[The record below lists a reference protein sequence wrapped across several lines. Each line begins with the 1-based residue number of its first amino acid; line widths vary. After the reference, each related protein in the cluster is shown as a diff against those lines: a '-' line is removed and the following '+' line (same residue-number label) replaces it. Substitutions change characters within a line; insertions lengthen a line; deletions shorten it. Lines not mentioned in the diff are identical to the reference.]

1 MDMQWLDDVLLL
13 LEERNLTRAAARRNI
28 TQPAFSRRIRAFE
41 NWLEIG
47 ILERGKNNIEISP
60 ALIENETEIRA
71 LTARLR
77 ELKSKIAN
85 ADQSSATITIAAQHA
100 PIFSSFP
107 SMAALAQ
114 KNLPSL
120 KFRLRAGNQRE
131 SATLFLRGDAEILLC
146 YEGIDAS
153 PLPFD
158 AVIRRTIWGK
168 DRLVPVAGGSLRYR
182 VSNEERIP
190 DDTPAIVYPETSYFG
205 EILRDKQRQ
214 FGARAYTANPFCES
228 AFSSGIKE
236 MVLKGLGIGWLPVSM
251 ANREIESGELISLSN
266 TYGSESLEIALY
278 ANSKND
284 IADALLDIWSEDRRT
299 VSQN

>member
-158 AVIRRTIWGK
+158 TVIRRTIWGK

-251 ANREIESGELISLSN
+251 ANREIESGELVSLSN
-266 TYGSESLEIALY
+266 TYGSERLEIALY